1 MTPTD
6 PYREWDAAYV
16 LGALGPADRHAFEEH
31 MATCADCRAAVAE
44 LAGVPGLLRGV
55 APEDVVAADLPAD
68 APGEGDVVPLDRLV
82 RAARRSRARRRSLA
96 AVAAVALVLGGTAA
110 GLAWGGA
117 FDGAPGG
124 AGPVAAPSPSDP
136 GARTVAL
143 APQGA
148 ADVTATLTAT
158 PKAWGTSLSWSC
170 SYPAAPSTATGD
182 RRYDRGA
189 AGDPPVYELVLV
201 DRDGGRTVA
210 ATWTAS
216 GPTSAGLGAASALP
230 LTDVA
235 RVEIGLAGST
245 DALAAATL

>member
-31 MATCADCRAAVAE
+31 LATCADCRAAVAE

-55 APEDVVAADLPAD
+55 APEDVVAADLPAV

-117 FDGAPGG
+117 FDGDP
-124 AGPVAAPSPSDP
+124 GPVPAAGSGPAE
-136 GARTVAL
+136 GTRTVDL
-143 APQGA
+143 APQGV

-158 PKAWGTSLSWSC
+158 PRAWGTSLSWTC
-170 SYPAAPSTATGD
+170 TYPSATATGD
-182 RRYDRGA
+182 GRYDPGP
-189 AGDPPVYELVLV
+189 AGGPAVYELVLV

-216 GPTSAGLGAASALP
+216 GPASAGLAAASAVP
-230 LTDVA
+230 LADVA
-235 RVEIGLAGST
+235 RVEIGLAGSA